1 MTAPT
6 SASVLVT
13 LKVKVHVGAW
23 NEAATF
29 ASLRGQ
35 VIREAKQS
43 LQTALQKHNDMDV
56 VGEPVAIQVVLSGDS
71 K

>member
-1 MTAPT
+1 MTTPT

-13 LKVKVHVGAW
+13 LKVEVHVGAW
-23 NEAATF
+23 DEAATF
-29 ASLRGQ
+29 ASLREQ

-43 LQTALQKHNDMDV
+43 LHIALQKRNDMAV
-56 VGEPVAIQVVLSGDS
+56 VGEPVAVRVILSGDT

>member
-1 MTAPT
+1 MTTPT

-13 LKVKVHVGAW
+13 LKVEVHVGAW
-23 NEAATF
+23 NESATF
-29 ASLRGQ
+29 ASLREQ

-43 LQTALQKHNDMDV
+43 LRAALQKHNDMEM
-56 VGEPVAIQVVLSGDS
+56 VGEPVAIQVVLSGDR

>member
-13 LKVKVHVGAW
+13 LKVEVHVGAW
-23 NEAATF
+23 NETATF
-29 ASLRGQ
+29 ASLREQ

-43 LQTALQKHNDMDV
+43 LRIALQKHNDMAL
-56 VGEPVAIQVVLSGDS
+56 VGEPVAVQVVLSGDG

>member
-1 MTAPT
+1 M

-13 LKVKVHVGAW
+13 LKVEVAVGSW
-23 NEAATF
+23 NESATF
-29 ASLRGQ
+29 DSLREQ

-43 LQTALQKHNDMDV
+43 LAIALQKHPDIAMI
-56 VGEPVAIQVVLSGDS
+56 GEAVAVRVVLNGST

>member
-1 MTAPT
+1 MPT

-13 LKVKVHVGAW
+13 LKVEVHVGAW
-23 NEAATF
+23 NESATF
-29 ASLRGQ
+29 ASLREQ

-43 LQTALQKHNDMDV
+43 LQIALQKHNKMEM
-56 VGEPVAIQVVLSGDS
+56 VGEPVAIQVVLSGNS

>member
-1 MTAPT
+1 MNTPKA
-6 SASVLVT
+6 ASVLVT
-13 LKVKVHVGAW
+13 LKVEVHVGSW

-29 ASLRGQ
+29 ASLREQ

-43 LQTALQKHNDMDV
+43 LDIALQKHSDMEI
-56 VGEPVAIQVVLSGDS
+56 VGEPVAVRVVLSGDG

>member
-13 LKVKVHVGAW
+13 LKVEVHVGAW
-23 NEAATF
+23 NESATF
-29 ASLRGQ
+29 ASLREQ

-43 LQTALQKHNDMDV
+43 LQIALQKHNEMEM
-56 VGEPVAIQVVLSGDS
+56 VGEPVAIQVVLSGDR

>member
-1 MTAPT
+1 MTTPT

-13 LKVKVHVGAW
+13 LKVEVLVGAW
-23 NEAATF
+23 NETATF
-29 ASLRGQ
+29 ASLREQ

-43 LQTALQKHNDMDV
+43 LRIALQNHNDMAI
-56 VGEPVAIQVVLSGDS
+56 VGEPVAIQVVLAGDS